1 MKKKEFISSNIKLL
15 TPLELSL
22 DKEKTD
28 KAFIVL
34 HGWGAN
40 QHDLVPLIRNLN
52 LKKYHSFF
60 PNAPFNVPGTSGT
73 GKGSFSFPINHES
86 EKELAQS
93 KAQLLAHINELE
105 ERGFNLINIVIIG
118 FSQGAAM
125 ALEILLS
132 NRKRIGAVIALSG
145 FLIDGSKLDTL
156 NNGIKETPIFLA
168 HGQHD
173 TILPFKTSKL
183 SAKALKNAGMKITW
197 KEYPMAHEIIADEV
211 EDIRG
216 FLNKI

>member
-1 MKKKEFISSNIKLL
+1 MK
-15 TPLELSL
+15 
-22 DKEKTD
+22 
-28 KAFIVL
+28 
-34 HGWGAN
+34 
-40 QHDLVPLIRNLN
+40 
-52 LKKYHSFF
+52 
-60 PNAPFNVPGTSGT
+60 
-73 GKGSFSFPINHES
+73 NH
-86 EKELAQS
+86 
-93 KAQLLAHINELE
+93 N
-105 ERGFNLINIVIIG
+105 
-118 FSQGAAM
+118 
-125 ALEILLS
+125 LEILLT